1 MVNGQFLSGCGQGE
15 GQVTGFTQML
25 CCLRVPVRHGPW
37 LQYQNM
43 ISEETLDFSFD
54 CGFPDDT
61 VNLFKV

>member
-43 ISEETLDFSFD
+43 ISEESE
-54 CGFPDDT
+54 
-61 VNLFKV
+61 K